1 MLRAFSCR
9 LLFIFMLQLRVLI
22 NYYHDHYDKCLLIL
36 DCCSLHR
43 QKYVATYITGH
54 FLVKVMSVRCTAV
67 LHYLV
72 FIDGSSLELFFFTDL
87 HLSLR
92 KFGIKT

>member
-22 NYYHDHYDKCLLIL
+22 NYYHDHYDKC
-36 DCCSLHR
+36 CSLHR
-43 QKYVATYITGH
+43 QKDVATYITGQ

-72 FIDGSSLELFFFTDL
+72 FIDGTSLELFFFADL
-87 HLSLR
+87 HLSPR
-92 KFGIKT
+92 KYAIKTEKLEM